1 MLEQL
6 TQVLPGILEHI
17 NVTVEVGGRHPKYVL
32 SVRSDTDADVSY
44 SYPCAPL
51 AELLTRLKAL
61 LDTAAGSGKQ
71 CSLMAWRAHGWQDVT
86 GLLLPLDCR
95 PSHYA
100 SRATVAGRVRG
111 GSGGR

>member
-17 NVTVEVGGRHPKYVL
+17 DVTVEVGGRHPKYVL

-71 CSLMAWRAHGWQDVT
+71 CSLMAWRA
-86 GLLLPLDCR
+86 
-95 PSHYA
+95 
-100 SRATVAGRVRG
+100 
-111 GSGGR
+111 